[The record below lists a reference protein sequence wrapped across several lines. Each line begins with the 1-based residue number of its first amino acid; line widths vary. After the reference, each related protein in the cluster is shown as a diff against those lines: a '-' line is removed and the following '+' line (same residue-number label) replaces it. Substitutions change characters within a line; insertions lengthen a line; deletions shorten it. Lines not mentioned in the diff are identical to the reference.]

1 MLETLNQ
8 LDQELLL
15 FLNSLHSPFFDSLMY
30 LISGKLVWGLFYLSI
45 IVHIY
50 KTYGWRNC
58 IYLVIAIAL
67 VITCCD
73 QMASGIL
80 KPTFQ
85 RFRPSRSPELADL
98 VHIVN
103 GYRGGKYGFA
113 SSHAA
118 NVFGL
123 ATFCSLLFRKRYI
136 SIFLF
141 SWAVVVSYSR
151 IYLGVHYPGDIIVG
165 TIIGLLFGYAIYKS
179 LPLFKFLKLDKP
191 SLQRN
196 WKWDLTTWGSLSIL
210 GMILIAIFK

>member
-15 FLNSLHSPFFDSLMY
+15 FLNSFHSPFFDSFMF
-30 LISGKLVWGLFYLSI
+30 LISGKLVWAVFYLAI
-45 IVHIY
+45 IVQIY
-50 KTYGWRNC
+50 RTYGWKNC
-58 IYLVIAIAL
+58 LYLVVTIAL

-73 QMASGIL
+73 QMASGFL
-80 KPTFQ
+80 KPTFE
-85 RFRPSRSPELADL
+85 RFRPSRSPEISHL

-103 GYRGGKYGFA
+103 GYTGGRYGFA

-123 ATFCSLLFRKRYI
+123 ATFVSLLFRNKKL

-141 SWAVVVSYSR
+141 SWAALVSYSR

-165 TIIGLLFGYAIYKS
+165 TGIGLFFGYIIYKL
-179 LPLFKFLKLDKP
+179 LPRFKFIKLDNP
-191 SLQRN
+191 ITDRN
-196 WKWDLTTWGSLSIL
+196 WKLDIITWGSLSIIV
-210 GMILIAIFK
+210 MAVIAIFK

>member
-1 MLETLNQ
+1 MLEILNQ

-15 FLNSLHSPFFDSLMY
+15 FLNGFHSPFFDTFMY
-30 LISGKLVWGLFYLSI
+30 LISGKLVWAVLYLSI
-45 IVHIY
+45 LVHIY
-50 KTYGWRNC
+50 RTYGWKTGL
-58 IYLVIAIAL
+58 YLLVAIIL

-85 RFRPSRSPELADL
+85 RFRPSRSPELENL
-98 VHIVN
+98 VHTVN

-123 ATFCSLLFRKRYI
+123 ATFCSLLFRNRKL
-136 SIFLF
+136 SLFLF
-141 SWAVVVSYSR
+141 SWAALVSYSR

-165 TIIGLLFGYAIYKS
+165 TAIGLFFGYIIYKI
-179 LPLFKFLKLDKP
+179 LPRFKFIKLDNPITEKD
-191 SLQRN
+191 
-196 WKWDLTTWGSLSIL
+196 WKYNLITWGSLSIL
-210 GMILIAIFK
+210 TMAIIAIFK

>member
-15 FLNSLHSPFFDSLMY
+15 FLNSINSPFFDSFMY
-30 LISGKLVWGLFYLSI
+30 LISGKLVWAIFYLAI
-45 IVHIY
+45 IIQIY
-50 KTYGWRNC
+50 RTYGWKNC
-58 IYLVIAIAL
+58 LYLVVAIAL

-73 QMASGIL
+73 QMASGFL

-85 RFRPSRSPELADL
+85 RFRPSRSPEISHL

-103 GYRGGKYGFA
+103 GYTGGKYGFA

-123 ATFCSLLFRKRYI
+123 ATFCSLLFHNRKL
-136 SIFLF
+136 SLFLF
-141 SWAVVVSYSR
+141 SWAALVSYSR

-165 TIIGLLFGYAIYKS
+165 TGIGLFFGYLIFKI
-179 LPLFKFLKLDKP
+179 LPKFKFIKLDNPTDEKD
-191 SLQRN
+191 
-196 WKWDLTTWGSLSIL
+196 WKYNLVTG
-210 GMILIAIFK
+210 

>member
-15 FLNSLHSPFFDSLMY
+15 FLNSINSPFFDSFMY
-30 LISGKLVWGLFYLSI
+30 LISGKLVWAIFYLAI
-45 IVHIY
+45 IIQIY
-50 KTYGWRNC
+50 RTYGWKNC
-58 IYLVIAIAL
+58 LYLVVAIAL

-73 QMASGIL
+73 QMASGFL

-85 RFRPSRSPELADL
+85 RFRPSRSPEISHL

-103 GYRGGKYGFA
+103 DYTGGKYGFA

-123 ATFCSLLFRKRYI
+123 ATFCSLLFSNKKL
-136 SIFLF
+136 SLFLF
-141 SWAVVVSYSR
+141 SWAVLVSYSR

-165 TIIGLLFGYAIYKS
+165 TAIGLFFGYLIFKI
-179 LPLFKFLKLDKP
+179 LPKFKFIKLDNPTDEKD
-191 SLQRN
+191 
-196 WKWDLTTWGSLSIL
+196 WKYNLVTWGSLSIL
-210 GMILIAIFK
+210 AMAVISIFK

>member
-15 FLNSLHSPFFDSLMY
+15 FLNSIHSPFFDSFMY
-30 LISGKLVWGLFYLSI
+30 LISGKLVWAVFYLAI
-45 IVHIY
+45 IVQIY
-50 KTYGWRNC
+50 RTYGWKNC
-58 IYLVIAIAL
+58 LYLVVAIAL

-85 RFRPSRSPELADL
+85 RFRPSQSPEISNL

-103 GYRGGKYGFA
+103 GYTGGKYGFA

-123 ATFCSLLFRKRYI
+123 ATFCSLLFRNRKL
-136 SIFLF
+136 SLFLF
-141 SWAVVVSYSR
+141 SWAALVSYSR

-165 TIIGLLFGYAIYKS
+165 TGIGLFFGYLIFRI
-179 LPLFKFLKLDKP
+179 LPKFKFIKLDNPTDEKDWKY
-191 SLQRN
+191 SLI
-196 WKWDLTTWGSLSIL
+196 TWGSLSIL
-210 GMILIAIFK
+210 VMAIISIFK

>member
-15 FLNSLHSPFFDSLMY
+15 FLNGIHSSFFDSFMY
-30 LISGKLVWGLFYLSI
+30 LISGKLVWAVFYLAI
-45 IVHIY
+45 IVQIY
-50 KTYGWRNC
+50 RSYGWKNC
-58 IYLVIAIAL
+58 LYLLVAIAL

-80 KPTFQ
+80 KPYFQ
-85 RFRPSRSPELADL
+85 RFRPSRSPDISHL

-103 GYRGGKYGFA
+103 GYTGGKYGFA

-123 ATFCSLLFRKRYI
+123 TTFCSFLFRNKKL
-136 SIFLF
+136 SLFLF
-141 SWAVVVSYSR
+141 SWAILVSYSR

-165 TIIGLLFGYAIYKS
+165 TGIGIFFGYLIYKI
-179 LPLFKFLKLDKP
+179 LPKFKFIKLDNPTTEKD
-191 SLQRN
+191 
-196 WKWDLTTWGSLSIL
+196 WKFNIITWGSLSIL
-210 GMILIAIFK
+210 VMAIISIFK

>member
-15 FLNSLHSPFFDSLMY
+15 FLNSFHSPFFDSFMY
-30 LISGKLVWGLFYLSI
+30 LISGKLVWAVFYLAI
-45 IVHIY
+45 IVQIY
-50 KTYGWRNC
+50 RTYGWKNC
-58 IYLVIAIAL
+58 LYLVVAIAL

-85 RFRPSRSPELADL
+85 RFRPSRSPEISHL

-103 GYRGGKYGFA
+103 GYTGGKYGFA

-123 ATFCSLLFRKRYI
+123 ASFVSLLFRNRKL
-136 SIFLF
+136 SLFLF
-141 SWAVVVSYSR
+141 SWAVLVSYSR

-165 TIIGLLFGYAIYKS
+165 TAIGLFFGYIIYKI
-179 LPLFKFLKLDKP
+179 LARFKFIKLDNPITEKD
-191 SLQRN
+191 
-196 WKWDLTTWGSLSIL
+196 WKWKLVTWGSLSIL
-210 GMILIAIFK
+210 VMAIIAIFK

>member
-15 FLNSLHSPFFDSLMY
+15 YLNSLHSSFFDSFMY
-30 LISGKLVWGLFYLSI
+30 LISGKLVWALFYLSI
-45 IVHIY
+45 IVQIY
-50 KTYGWRNC
+50 RTYGWRNC
-58 IYLVIAIAL
+58 LYLVLAIVL
-67 VITCCD
+67 VIICCD

-85 RFRPSRSPELADL
+85 RFRPSRSPELSDL

-123 ATFCSLLFRKRYI
+123 ATFCSLLFRKRYL

-141 SWAVVVSYSR
+141 SWAVLVSYSR

-165 TIIGLLFGYAIYKS
+165 MFIGLSFGYAIYKA
-179 LPLFKFLKLDKP
+179 LPLFKFLKIDQASP
-191 SLQRN
+191 QRD
-196 WKWDLTTWGSLSIL
+196 WKWDLTSWGSLSIL
-210 GMILIAIFK
+210 GMLLISLFK

>member
-15 FLNSLHSPFFDSLMY
+15 FLNGIHSPFFDSFMF
-30 LISGKLVWGLFYLSI
+30 LISGKLVWAAFYLSI
-45 IVHIY
+45 IVQIY
-50 KTYGWRNC
+50 RTYGWKNC
-58 IYLVIAIAL
+58 LYLLVAIILVI
-67 VITCCD
+67 VCCD

-98 VHIVN
+98 VHTVN

-123 ATFCSLLFRKRYI
+123 ATFCSLLFRNRKLRL
-136 SIFLF
+136 FLF
-141 SWAVVVSYSR
+141 SWAILVSYSR

-165 TIIGLLFGYAIYKS
+165 TAIGLFFGYLIYKI
-179 LPLFKFLKLDKP
+179 LPRFKFIKLNNPIAEKD
-191 SLQRN
+191 
-196 WKWDLTTWGSLSIL
+196 WKWNITSWGSLSIVV
-210 GMILIAIFK
+210 MAIIAIFK

>member
-15 FLNSLHSPFFDSLMY
+15 FLNSINSPFFDSFMY
-30 LISGKLVWGLFYLSI
+30 LISGKLVWAIFYLAI
-45 IVHIY
+45 IIQIY
-50 KTYGWRNC
+50 RTYGWKNC
-58 IYLVIAIAL
+58 LYLVVAIAL

-73 QMASGIL
+73 QMASGFL

-85 RFRPSRSPELADL
+85 RFRPSRSPEISHL

-103 GYRGGKYGFA
+103 GYTGGKYGFA

-123 ATFCSLLFRKRYI
+123 ATFCSLLFSNKKL
-136 SIFLF
+136 SLFLF
-141 SWAVVVSYSR
+141 SWAVLVSYSR

-165 TIIGLLFGYAIYKS
+165 TAIGLFFGYLIFKI
-179 LPLFKFLKLDKP
+179 LPKFKFIKLDNPTDEKD
-191 SLQRN
+191 
-196 WKWDLTTWGSLSIL
+196 WKYNLVTWGSLSIL
-210 GMILIAIFK
+210 AMAVISIFK

>member
-15 FLNSLHSPFFDSLMY
+15 FLNSINSPFFDSFMY
-30 LISGKLVWGLFYLSI
+30 LISGKLVWAIFYLAI
-45 IVHIY
+45 IIQIY
-50 KTYGWRNC
+50 RTYGWKNC
-58 IYLVIAIAL
+58 LYLVVAIAL

-73 QMASGIL
+73 QMASGFL

-85 RFRPSRSPELADL
+85 RFRPSRSPEISHL

-103 GYRGGKYGFA
+103 GYTGGKYGFA

-123 ATFCSLLFRKRYI
+123 ATFCSLLFSNRKL
-136 SIFLF
+136 SLFLF
-141 SWAVVVSYSR
+141 SWAVLVSYSR

-165 TIIGLLFGYAIYKS
+165 TAIGLFFGYLIFKI
-179 LPLFKFLKLDKP
+179 LPKFKFIKLDNPTDEKD
-191 SLQRN
+191 
-196 WKWDLTTWGSLSIL
+196 WKYNLVTWGSLSIL
-210 GMILIAIFK
+210 AMAVISIFK